1 MTWEMLQL
9 SMLPGFP
16 LWEKDV
22 HDVLAANLE
31 SLQSIFRAYAA
42 EDLYK
47 VCNGV
52 PHLHVYL
59 REAEP
64 SDVFD
69 AGGMHCETCAAAILL
84 YPPNL
89 QIV

>member
-9 SMLPGFP
+9 AALPGFP

-42 EDLYK
+42 
-47 VCNGV
+47 
-52 PHLHVYL
+52 
-59 REAEP
+59 
-64 SDVFD
+64 
-69 AGGMHCETCAAAILL
+69 AGGPGAAPA
-84 YPPNL
+84 PRVVDGVQRRGGKDARGGTVKPG
-89 QIV
+89 VSAAVDPGKREK